1 MIGRLVSVAVLAA
14 VSLLGGVPLVTPVA
28 VAQSVELKAL
38 GRFEGWRENA
48 LVGYGIVV
56 GLSGSG
62 DSRRSEITQQALRN
76 VLSRLGTTVSEDQIR
91 SRNIAVV
98 MVMGSLPPSANKGD
112 KLPVT
117 VSSVGDARSLAGG
130 TLLMTQLLAP
140 DGNVYALAQ
149 GPLIT
154 GGFAFESAANLQQR
168 NYPTT
173 ARLEEGATVEVAVD
187 ADLLHEDN
195 ELGFLLN
202 DPSFITARRVAD
214 SINSG
219 FGANIAWATGADEVR
234 ISYDHDPRQLIAFIA
249 DIQSLQVEP
258 DQLPRLV
265 INERTGTIVAGGAVT
280 LSSVSIAQGDL
291 EISVLAENTGL
302 QPGFIGGFQPG
313 ISSLTITNTDLS
325 VEQGRGDVVASFPNT
340 TVTNLVQGL
349 SQAGVDTRRTISIL
363 QAIKSA
369 GALHAEIIVQ

>member
-1 MIGRLVSVAVLAA
+1 MIKQGIIAFALATSLFAVGPAPSTVAAAQGVDLKAIGRFA
-14 VSLLGGVPLVTPVA
+14 
-28 VAQSVELKAL
+28 
-38 GRFEGWRENA
+38 GWRENA

-76 VLSRLGTTVSEDQIR
+76 VLGRLGTTVSEDQIR
-91 SRNIAVV
+91 SRNVAVV
-98 MVMGSLPPSANKGD
+98 MVMGNLPPSANKGD
-112 KLPVT
+112 KLAAT

-130 TLLMTQLLAP
+130 TLLLTQLLAP

-173 ARLEEGATVEVAVD
+173 ARLEEGATVEVAVE
-187 ADLLHEDN
+187 ADLLLGGN
-195 ELGFLLN
+195 ELAFLLN
-202 DPSFITARRVAD
+202 EPSFITARRVAD
-214 SINSG
+214 SINNG
-219 FGANIAWATGADEVR
+219 FGSDIAWASGADEVR
-234 ISYDHDPRQLIAFIA
+234 IAYAHDPRQLIAFIA

-265 INERTGTIVAGGAVT
+265 INERTGTVVAGGSVT

-313 ISSLTITNTDLS
+313 VSSLTITNTDLS

-340 TVTNLVQGL
+340 TVTDLVQGL
-349 SQAGVDTRRTISIL
+349 SRAGVDTRRTISIL

-369 GALHAEIIVQ
+369 GALHAEIIIQ